1 MTNYELIKSMNVE
14 SMAKFINMPINCGD
28 ICEDVCNGCSYS
40 CKHRNGEG
48 MIYRW
53 LNSEV
58 GGIDYVK

>member
-1 MTNYELIKSMNVE
+1 MTNFELIKSMNVE
-14 SMAKFINMPINCGD
+14 SMAKFINMPISCGD
-28 ICEDVCNGCSYS
+28 ICEDACSGCAYS

>member
-1 MTNYELIKSMNVE
+1 MTNYELIKNMNVE

-28 ICEDVCNGCSYS
+28 ICEDVCNGCSYF

-53 LNSEV
+53 LNMEV
-58 GGIDYVK
+58 GGVGYVK

>member
-14 SMAKFINMPINCGD
+14 SLAKFINMPINCGD
-28 ICEDVCNGCSYS
+28 ICEDAYSECSYS

-58 GGIDYVK
+58 EGIDYVK